1 MHELSEKEK
10 AEAAKIWRD
19 SYYSCYKGKDM
30 YATENPC
37 DTCTDSQCLGREEA
51 GIKIMQEQKYAKAI
65 GEYLQYVI
73 DTSPSD
79 QTQWNILELVEAA
92 GRYTAKINTE
102 RGKIKRVEISQ

>member
-37 DTCTDSQCLGREEA
+37 DTCTASQCMGKEEA
-51 GIKIMQEQKYAKAI
+51 WIKTMQEQKYAKTI

-73 DTSPSD
+73 DKPVGSD
-79 QTQWNILELVEAA
+79 SMEYSGA
-92 GRYTAKINTE
+92 GRGSRQIYSENQYRKGEDKACGN
-102 RGKIKRVEISQ
+102 